1 MARRLHRF
9 HGQSCV
15 ERCIVPHVAS
25 KANVLHPQH
34 AGLSKPDRMPEPGAD
49 GSPFSILLAET
60 GNPPAPA
67 RNQPARPPGAIA
79 EQRNHGQRGDAMR
92 AEHSQRPTRPD
103 DDCCDEGPAEV
114 TQTAATE
121 QPDKEKE
128 DAADQSE
135 ATTTAQALDITQP
148 SAPPA
153 QATGSPAVQEPA
165 AISDAVPA
173 VPAVV
178 EAPVVPAQS
187 AATDTP
193 SLAEAPSPTAAAA
206 PAEAAAPQTS
216 TPAPAPASAPANA
229 TAATTPDVANGAT
242 TAPEPA
248 QAPQTV
254 IAPQTA
260 PLEPQASPTPAQ
272 TTHHSQAPTPAHAK
286 PATAPTETA
295 DAANLPESSTIPD
308 GPISSAPVSDVAHA
322 ENESGP
328 QRPAPGA
335 SHATT
340 QANAPETA
348 ERPETRSAVSEFVQ
362 TAHPT
367 PDSTHL
373 PHLQTG
379 RDFGQAV
386 AATAHASQHGDA
398 SNPLVSAPVPLE
410 SVAMEIA
417 ARAQGGR
424 NRFEIRLDPPE
435 LGRIDVRLDID
446 RSGQVTSRLVV
457 DKVETLDALRRDAH
471 QLERALQDAGLK
483 TSDNGLQFSL
493 RDQSFAGR
501 NDQRN
506 SDSQHMRVVDPE
518 LPAAES
524 ASPVYGR
531 MLRGGSGIDIRV

>member
-1 MARRLHRF
+1 
-9 HGQSCV
+9 
-15 ERCIVPHVAS
+15 VPHVAS
-25 KANVLHPQH
+25 KANILQSLQH
-34 AGLSKPDRMPEPGAD
+34 AGLSKRDRMPEPGAD
-49 GSPFSILLAET
+49 ASPFSILLADAGADPT
-60 GNPPAPA
+60 PA
-67 RNQPARPPGAIA
+67 RKPARPPGAIA

-92 AEHSQRPTRPD
+92 AEHSQRPARPD

-121 QPDKEKE
+121 QPEKE

-148 SAPPA
+148 STPPA
-153 QATGSPAVQEPA
+153 QDTGSPAVQEPA
-165 AISDAVPA
+165 AITDTAPA
-173 VPAVV
+173 GPAVV
-178 EAPVVPAQS
+178 ETPVAPAQS
-187 AATDTP
+187 AAADTP

-216 TPAPAPASAPANA
+216 APAPASAPADA
-229 TAATTPDVANGAT
+229 TAATTPDVANGAA

-248 QAPQTV
+248 QAPQTA

-260 PLEPQASPTPAQ
+260 EAPQEPQASPAPAQ
-272 TTHHSQAPTPAHAK
+272 TIHHPQAPGSAHAK
-286 PATAPTETA
+286 PATTPTVTA
-295 DAANLPESSTIPD
+295 DAANLPEPSTIPD
-308 GPISSAPVSDVAHA
+308 GPIPSAPVSGVARA
-322 ENESGP
+322 ENESEP
-328 QRPAPGA
+328 QRPAHAA
-335 SHATT
+335 SHATA

-348 ERPETRSAVSEFVQ
+348 ERPQTRSAVSEFVQ
-362 TAHPT
+362 AAHPT
-367 PDSTHL
+367 PDSSHL

-379 RDFGQAV
+379 REFGQSV
-386 AATAHASQHGDA
+386 AATAHASQHADA
-398 SNPLVSAPVPLE
+398 SNPLLSAPVPLE

-501 NDQRN
+501 NDQGN
-506 SDSQHMRVVDPE
+506 SDSQHLRVVDPE
-518 LPAAES
+518 LPATES
-524 ASPVYGR
+524 APPVYGR